1 MPHFTVQ
8 IREEDLDGTTE
19 PKLIR
24 ALSDAVGAVY
34 GERLRSVAAVDLFGV
49 PRGRHGIGGVPTE
62 ENAPAVTLN
71 IRERAL
77 NHPEVENAPA
87 RLIASITD
95 AVVTVFGESVRKQV
109 SVGIVGVPAGRS
121 GVGGEVV

>member
-8 IREEDLDGTTE
+8 IREEELDGTTE
-19 PKLIR
+19 PKLVR
-24 ALSDAVGAVY
+24 ALADAVGEVY
-34 GERLRSVAAVDLFGV
+34 GERLRSVAVVDLVGV
-49 PRGRHGIGGVPTE
+49 ARGRHGVGGVLTE
-62 ENAPAVTLN
+62 ENAPVVTLN

-77 NHPEVENAPA
+77 THPDVENAPA

-95 AVVTVFGESVRKQV
+95 AMATVLGESVRKQV

-121 GVGGEVV
+121 GVGGEVI